1 MIVVVSPLPV
11 AGSVLVT
18 ARVEL
23 LPGLVMGS
31 WKEVLLSGSGA
42 RVGVSLGVVSGC
54 VVVPLPETASVID
67 SWLILVVVAEVVSV
81 RLPGDLAVVSVVSDV
96 VAAVVSAVVAAVV
109 SPVVA
114 AVVPAVVA
122 AVVSGVVAAVVS
134 GVVAAVVL
142 GVVAA
147 VVLGVVAFV
156 VLGLVVGFVVRSEL
170 SLESVSRA
178 VALPVVAPLVRPCEV
193 MAGAGV
199 IIIKCTACTSRSTVI

>member
-11 AGSVLVT
+11 AGSVSFT

-54 VVVPLPETASVID
+54 VVVPLPKTASVID
-67 SWLILVVVAEVVSV
+67 SWLILVVVAGVVSV
-81 RLPGDLAVVSVVSDV
+81 RLPDDLAVVSVVSDV
-96 VAAVVSAVVAAVV
+96 VAAVVL
-109 SPVVA
+109 PVVA
-114 AVVPAVVA
+114 AVVPGVVAVVVSAVVA
-122 AVVSGVVAAVVS
+122 S
-134 GVVAAVVL
+134 
-142 GVVAA
+142 

-170 SLESVSRA
+170 SLESVPRA
-178 VALPVVAPLVRPCEV
+178 VALPVAAPLVRPCEV
-193 MAGAGV
+193 VAGAGV
-199 IIIKCTACTSRSTVI
+199 IIIKCIACTS